1 MDLDKVLF
9 EKRYTVSLQQ
19 ILAVVAVVLVIGS
32 LYGFGHGYEVIDYG
46 HYLAEQNGISSYRG
60 FDGDVY
66 HIVRDD
72 YQYDTITADF
82 DGRRYDVPHS
92 HAYDLGRNYTT
103 RSKKEYKHD
112 RIDQLI
118 DAMNAQADRNRGV
131 I

>member
-1 MDLDKVLF
+1 MDLDKILF

-19 ILAVVAVVLVIGS
+19 IIAVVAVVLAIGS
-32 LYGFGHGYEVIDYG
+32 LYGFGHGYGAIDYG

-60 FDGDVY
+60 FDGNVY
-66 HIVRDD
+66 HIVGDD
-72 YQYDTITADF
+72 YQYDTIAADF
-82 DGRRYDVPHS
+82 DGQRYDVPHS

-103 RSKKEYKHD
+103 GSKKEYKHD